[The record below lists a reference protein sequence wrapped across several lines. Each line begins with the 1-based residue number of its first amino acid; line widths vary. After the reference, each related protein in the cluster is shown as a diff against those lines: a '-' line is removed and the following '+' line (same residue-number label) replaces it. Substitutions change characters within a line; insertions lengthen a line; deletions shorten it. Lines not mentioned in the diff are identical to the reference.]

1 MAVALVFSFSAGE
14 TVGDTSPVSS
24 SASDALLRQPR
35 PLGVIVASGFF
46 VLAGFVEVLTL
57 AADMEAPAFWP
68 IWDAVFRGVPHF
80 VLAYGLYQRIAL
92 CRSIAMV
99 YCLAVLITYVVVLG
113 MALFQ
118 APVEFPRSIV
128 LQSLFH
134 IPSCA
139 LLFPYLR
146 RPEATRLFPRP
157 LFAPKKRANPSSKA
171 CSGNDA
177 SL

>member
-1 MAVALVFSFSAGE
+1 M
-14 TVGDTSPVSS
+14 SS
-24 SASDALLRQPR
+24 LASDTLLQKPR
-35 PLGVIVASGFF
+35 PRGVIVASAFF
-46 VLAGFVEVLTL
+46 VLAGIVEVLTL
-57 AADMEAPAFWP
+57 VADLDAPAFWP

-99 YCLAVLITYVVVLG
+99 YCLAVLITYFVVLG
-113 MALFQ
+113 MAFFQ
-118 APVEFPRSIV
+118 APVEFPQSVI

-134 IPSCA
+134 IPSCT

-146 RPEATRLFPRP
+146 RPESTLLFPRP
-157 LFAPKKRANPSSKA
+157 LFTPKKRANPSSKA
-171 CSGNDA
+171 CSSHDA

>member
-1 MAVALVFSFSAGE
+1 MS
-14 TVGDTSPVSS
+14 SPS
-24 SASDALLRQPR
+24 SDALLRHATPA
-35 PLGVIVASGFF
+35 GVIVASGFF

-57 AADMEAPAFWP
+57 AADLDAPAFWP
-68 IWDAVFRGVPHF
+68 IWDAVWRGVPHF
-80 VLAYGLYQRIAL
+80 VLAYGVYQRIAL

-113 MALFQ
+113 MAVFQ
-118 APVEFPRSIV
+118 APVEIPRSIV

-134 IPSCA
+134 IPSCT

-146 RPEATRLFPRP
+146 RPEATLLFPRP
-157 LFAPKKRANPSSKA
+157 LFTPKKRANPSSKA
-171 CSGNDA
+171 CSSHNA

>member
-1 MAVALVFSFSAGE
+1 MS
-14 TVGDTSPVSS
+14 SP
-24 SASDALLRQPR
+24 ASDSMLQRPR
-35 PLGVIVASGFF
+35 PRGVIVASGFF

-57 AADMEAPAFWP
+57 AADLDALAFWP
-68 IWDAVFRGVPHF
+68 IWDAIFRGVPHF

-113 MALFQ
+113 MAVFQ
-118 APVEFPRSIV
+118 APVEFPQSIF

-146 RPEATRLFPRP
+146 RPETALLFPRP
-157 LFAPKKRANPSSKA
+157 LFTPKKPADPGSKA
-171 CSGNDA
+171 CSGQNA
-177 SL
+177 GL

>member
-1 MAVALVFSFSAGE
+1 MATLLADLEAL
-14 TVGDTSPVSS
+14 
-24 SASDALLRQPR
+24 
-35 PLGVIVASGFF
+35 
-46 VLAGFVEVLTL
+46 
-57 AADMEAPAFWP
+57 AFWP
-68 IWDAVFRGVPHF
+68 IWDAVFRGVAHF
-80 VLAYGLYQRIAL
+80 LLAYGLYQRIAL

-139 LLFPYLR
+139 LLIPYLR
-146 RPEATRLFPRP
+146 RAEASLLFPRP
-157 LFAPKKRANPSSKA
+157 LGGPRKRANSSSKA
-171 CSGNDA
+171 CSGNSA
-177 SL
+177 GL